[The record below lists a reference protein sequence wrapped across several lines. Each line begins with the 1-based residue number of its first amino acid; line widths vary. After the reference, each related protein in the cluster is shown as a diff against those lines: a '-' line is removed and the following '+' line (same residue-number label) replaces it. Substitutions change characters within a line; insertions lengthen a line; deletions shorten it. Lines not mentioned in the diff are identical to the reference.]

1 MKLWTYVGKNVR
13 IELTDGQLF
22 TGYAFGYDDE
32 IYNESGEDSLNLKA
46 RTGGWYDFNESEIK
60 SIEIID

>member
-13 IELTDGQLF
+13 IELKNGKKF
-22 TGYAFGYDDE
+22 RGYAFHYDDE
-32 IYNESGEDSLNLKA
+32 IDNESGEDSIIIDDG
-46 RTGGWYDFNESEIK
+46 TGLYDFDKSQIK

>member
-13 IELTDGQLF
+13 IELKNGVTF

-32 IYNESGEDSLNLKA
+32 IDNESGEDFIYLDIGMETLLC
-46 RTGGWYDFNESEIK
+46 FNESRIK
-60 SIEIID
+60 SIEVLD

>member
-13 IELTDGQLF
+13 IELKNGQQF
-22 TGYAFGYDDE
+22 IGKADDYDDDTANNSGE
-32 IYNESGEDSLNLKA
+32 ESIYIESGKQI
-46 RTGGWYDFNESEIK
+46 YDLYKSQIK